1 MIMIIPAGD
10 EWGQRKSSFRGED
23 SERKSRVLWL
33 VGTSEMH
40 YLDISL
46 FVVAFGHPSINSFR
60 SFRKQLW
67 LKYQSVSAEEELCV
81 NREAVLDHHPTS

>member
-46 FVVAFGHPSINSFR
+46 FVVAFGHPSINSFIP
-60 SFRKQLW
+60 KTTLAE
-67 LKYQSVSAEEELCV
+67 VSIGFSRRRIVCEQRGCV
-81 NREAVLDHHPTS
+81 